1 MPFKL
6 KLIILPR
13 QAQDKHTRGNS
24 KKDDAFSAG
33 LQGDAAYGLRV
44 GSPPHV
50 RAGEGEGR
58 TPFSSVVSSQFDFR
72 LEKSMNYQ
80 DRLGAFRKEI
90 SLQKKRN

>member
-1 MPFKL
+1 V
-6 KLIILPR
+6 
-13 QAQDKHTRGNS
+13 
-24 KKDDAFSAG
+24 FSAG

-50 RAGEGEGR
+50 RAAEGEGR
-58 TPFSSVVSSQFDFR
+58 TPFPSVVSSQFDFR

-90 SLQKKRN
+90 SLQKRGIDFRFRFRFITTHHQWERIR